1 MVGCRKEKLFVVF
14 NEARDYAGFFF
25 CFVFVLKCFYMQF
38 TSNDLDNLSTLARIN
53 IKDDEKEEMIASM
66 QAILG
71 YVGEINSV
79 SGSLEKP
86 EEVLVNIVREDVVT
100 SAAGSNTEALLAN
113 APATEDGYVKVAQVL
128 HTIK

>member
-1 MVGCRKEKLFVVF
+1 MK
-14 NEARDYAGFFF
+14 
-25 CFVFVLKCFYMQF
+25 F
-38 TSNDLDNLSTLARIN
+38 TETELDNLSTLARIT
-53 IKDDEKEEMIASM
+53 IKDDEKEEMLTSM

-79 SGSLEKP
+79 QGDLEKVN
-86 EEVLVNIVREDVVT
+86 EELFNIVREDVVT
-100 SAAGSNTEALLAN
+100 SETGSNTEALLAN